1 MLWSTG
7 SLKPTIEDIDKYV
20 IRQHAVC
27 WRDIA
32 LELELEYKKIRDI
45 GNNFDDCERCFSEVA
60 KTWLE
65 SSNDTTWRVLE
76 IAIINGKRLKDGL
89 KTIKDLDGKNLQL
102 FINRVFKVNW

>member
-1 MLWSTG
+1 M
-7 SLKPTIEDIDKYV
+7 EDIDKYV

-45 GNNFDDCERCFSEVA
+45 ANNSADCERRLSEVS
-60 KTWLE
+60 KMWLE

-76 IAIINGKRLKDGL
+76 MAIINGKRLKDGL
-89 KTIKDLDGKNLQL
+89 KTIKDLDGKNLQF
-102 FINRVFKVNW
+102 FINKVFKVNQ